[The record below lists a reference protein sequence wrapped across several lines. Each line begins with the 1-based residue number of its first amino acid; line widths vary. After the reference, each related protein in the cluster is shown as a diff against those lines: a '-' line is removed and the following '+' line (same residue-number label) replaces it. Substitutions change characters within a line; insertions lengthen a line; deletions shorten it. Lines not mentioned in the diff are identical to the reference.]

1 MTSHHGNRIADRVR
15 RILAQLIG
23 EELRDPRVG
32 FVTLTDLKLSPD
44 RSQAVAFV
52 TVMDR
57 ERGEASLAALNHA
70 APFLRRMLA
79 RRAGMRFTP
88 ALKFVID
95 DVVDKGFRLERIFD
109 EMRGE
114 WSREEEEKD

>member
-1 MTSHHGNRIADRVR
+1 MTSRHAHRATDRVR

-32 FVTLTDLKLSPD
+32 FVTLTDVKLSSD
-44 RSQAVAFV
+44 RRHALAFV

-57 ERGEASLAALNHA
+57 KRQEASLDALNHA

-79 RRAGMRFTP
+79 RRAGLRFTP
-88 ALKFVID
+88 ELKFLAD
-95 DVVDKGFRLERIFD
+95 DVVESGVRLERIFD
-109 EMRGE
+109 EMRENWAHGP
-114 WSREEEEKD
+114 EEN

>member
-1 MTSHHGNRIADRVR
+1 MTSRHGQRATDRVR

-32 FVTLTDLKLSPD
+32 FVTLTEVKLSPD
-44 RSQAVAFV
+44 RRHAVAFV

-57 ERGEASLAALNHA
+57 ERQETSLHALNHA

-79 RRAGMRFTP
+79 RRAGLRFTP
-88 ALKFVID
+88 ELKFLAD
-95 DVVDKGFRLERIFD
+95 DVVESGFRLERIFD
-109 EMRGE
+109 EMREE
-114 WSREEEEKD
+114 WRRGEEEN

>member
-1 MTSHHGNRIADRVR
+1 MTSRHAHRTTDRVR

-32 FVTLTDLKLSPD
+32 FVTLTDVKLSPD
-44 RSQAVAFV
+44 RRHALAFV

-57 ERGEASLAALNHA
+57 ERQEASLRALNHA

-79 RRAGMRFTP
+79 RRAGLRFTP
-88 ALKFVID
+88 ELKFLAD
-95 DVVDKGFRLERIFD
+95 DVVESGVRLERIFD
-109 EMRGE
+109 EMREKWAHGP
-114 WSREEEEKD
+114 EEN

>member
-1 MTSHHGNRIADRVR
+1 MTGRHGHRATDRVR

-32 FVTLTDLKLSPD
+32 FVTLTEVKLSPD
-44 RSQAVAFV
+44 RRRALAFV

-57 ERGEASLAALNHA
+57 AREAASLDALNHA

-79 RRAGMRFTP
+79 RRAGLRFTP
-88 ALKFVID
+88 ELKFLAD
-95 DVVDKGFRLERIFD
+95 DVVESGFRLERIFD
-109 EMRGE
+109 GMREEWRRGE
-114 WSREEEEKD
+114 EDN